1 MLPKTWRLLGLILL
15 LTGMITAAGLTG
27 SRLLAA
33 QSPDGQGA
41 EQRQAA
47 NGQGHVTPKTGESSP
62 ELSFWQRANSFITG
76 STGSVQTTLDHKIWS
91 FDGNNVTLRKLIVAA
106 LLLIIGLLVVR
117 FILQYLF
124 RRMIQQTSLKPA
136 TAQTIV
142 KLLTYFAYLSV
153 LLFALRIV
161 NIPLAAF
168 AFLGG
173 AIAIGVGFGAQ
184 NLINN
189 FISGFI
195 IMGERPIQLGDLIE
209 LEGILGKVEDIG
221 ARCTRV
227 RTGENIRILV
237 PNSSFLEKNITNWTI
252 SDKRIRTFVRVGV
265 VYGSPVKT
273 VRELLLEA
281 VRKDPRIQSSPA
293 PFVLFTDFG
302 DNALIFDVYFWIVI
316 ESVIE
321 RKTIE
326 SEVRFR
332 IEEVFGRA
340 GIVIAFP
347 QRDVHLDASRPL
359 PVEFV
364 RRQSKD
370 SATPTKE

>member
-1 MLPKTWRLLGLILL
+1 MLPKSWRLFGLILL
-15 LTGMITAAGLTG
+15 LSGMITTAGLTG

-33 QSPDGQGA
+33 QSPASQGT
-41 EQRQAA
+41 EQQQALNNRHPA
-47 NGQGHVTPKTGESSP
+47 PPETGEPAPGFSP
-62 ELSFWQRANSFITG
+62 WQRVHKLM
-76 STGSVQTTLDHKIWS
+76 TGSVDSFQTTLDRELWS
-91 FDGNNVTLRKLIVAA
+91 FNGNGVTLRKLVVAVF
-106 LLLIIGLLVVR
+106 LLIIGLLAVR
-117 FILQYLF
+117 FILKFFL

-142 KLLTYFAYLSV
+142 KLLTYFAYLLV
-153 LLFALRIV
+153 ILFALRIV

-281 VRKDPRIQSSPA
+281 IRDNPRIKDSPA

-364 RRQSKD
+364 RPRTRNSNSSK
-370 SATPTKE
+370 EG